1 MEIKVINRYI
11 KMSSK
16 KLRLVANL
24 IRGAQVDVALNQL
37 RFANKRAVEPIAKL
51 LKSAIASA
59 LHDFDLAR
67 DNLFVKE
74 IRIDEGG
81 MLKRWTPKAH
91 GSATPIRK
99 RLSHIN
105 ITLGELKA
113 SGVTAAKKKEVEAPI
128 SLEEMVKEGEKAAK
142 STSAKA
148 TADKSDK
155 KGDSGKDLKNQGASK
170 KGFVNK
176 MFQRKSGNG

>member
-1 MEIKVINRYI
+1 MEIKVKLKFIR
-11 KMSSK
+11 MSSK
-16 KLRLVANL
+16 KLRLVADL
-24 IRGAQVDVALNQL
+24 IRGAETIRALNQL
-37 RFANKRAVEPIAKL
+37 RFANKKAAEPIAKL

-59 LHDFDLAR
+59 VNDYELDK

-91 GSATPIRK
+91 GSATPIR
-99 RLSHIN
+99 RRISHIN
-105 ITLGELKA
+105 ITVGELKA
-113 SGVTAAKKKEVEAPI
+113 SGITAAKKKEAEAPI

-142 STSAKA
+142 S
-148 TADKSDK
+148 DK
-155 KGDSGKDLKNQGASK
+155 GKDIKKEAAGQDLKKEGASK

>member
-1 MEIKVINRYI
+1 
-11 KMSSK
+11 MSSK

-24 IRGAQVDVALNQL
+24 IRGAQVDIALNQL
-37 RFANKRAVEPIAKL
+37 KFANKKAAEPVAKL

-59 LHDFDLAR
+59 ENDFELDKH
-67 DNLFVKE
+67 NLMVKE
-74 IRIDEGG
+74 IRIDEAG

-105 ITLGELKA
+105 ITLGELKD

-142 STSAKA
+142 GDGGK
-148 TADKSDK
+148 DIK
-155 KGDSGKDLKNQGASK
+155 KDSGVKDIRKEGASK

>member
-1 MEIKVINRYI
+1 MEIKVKLKYI
-11 KMSSK
+11 RFSSK

-24 IRGAQVDVALNQL
+24 IRGAQVDVALDQL
-37 RFANKRAVEPIAKL
+37 KFANKKAAEPIAKL

-59 LHDFDLAR
+59 ENDFGLDKH
-67 DNLFVKE
+67 NLLVKE
-74 IRIDEGG
+74 IRIDEAG

-91 GSATPIRK
+91 GSATPIRR

-105 ITLGELKA
+105 ISVGELKA
-113 SGVTAAKKKEVEAPI
+113 SGITEAKKKDVEAPI

-142 STSAKA
+142 SDKTKDIKKDSA
-148 TADKSDK
+148 
-155 KGDSGKDLKNQGASK
+155 GKDLKKDGMGK

>member
-1 MEIKVINRYI
+1 
-11 KMSSK
+11 
-16 KLRLVANL
+16 
-24 IRGAQVDVALNQL
+24 
-37 RFANKRAVEPIAKL
+37 
-51 LKSAIASA
+51 
-59 LHDFDLAR
+59 
-67 DNLFVKE
+67 
-74 IRIDEGG
+74 

-105 ITLGELKA
+105 ITVGELAA
-113 SGVTAAKKKEVEAPI
+113 SGITAAKKKEIEAPI

-142 STSAKA
+142 SDKGGKDIKKDSA
-148 TADKSDK
+148 
-155 KGDSGKDLKNQGASK
+155 GKDLKKDGMGK

>member
-1 MEIKVINRYI
+1 MEIKVKNKFI

-24 IRGAQVDVALNQL
+24 IRGLETNNALNQL
-37 RFANKRAVEPIAKL
+37 KFVNKRAAEPIAKL

-59 LHDFDLAR
+59 EHDYEFDKN
-67 DNLFVKE
+67 NLFVKE

-91 GSATPIRK
+91 GSATPLRK
-99 RLSHIN
+99 RISHIT
-105 ITLGELKA
+105 IVISELKD
-113 SGVTAAKKKEVEAPI
+113 SGKTGAKKREIEAPV
-128 SLEEMVKEGEKAAK
+128 SLEEMVKESG
-142 STSAKA
+142 
-148 TADKSDK
+148 K
-155 KGDSGKDLKNQGASK
+155 KGDSGKDIKKDSGVKDTRKEGATK
-170 KGFVNK
+170 KGFVGK

>member
-1 MEIKVINRYI
+1 MEIKVKTRYI

-24 IRGAQVDVALNQL
+24 IRGAKVDVALNQL
-37 RFANKRAVEPIAKL
+37 KFANKKAVEPIAKL

-59 LHDFDLAR
+59 EHDFEMDKN
-67 DNLFVKE
+67 NLFVKE
-74 IRIDEGG
+74 IRVDEGG

-105 ITLGELKA
+105 ITVGELAA
-113 SGVTAAKKKEVEAPI
+113 SGITAAKKKEIEAPI

-142 STSAKA
+142 SDKGGKDIKKDSA
-148 TADKSDK
+148 
-155 KGDSGKDLKNQGASK
+155 GKDLKKDGMGK

>member
-1 MEIKVINRYI
+1 MEIKVKNRFI
-11 KMSSK
+11 RMSSK

-24 IRGAQVDVALNQL
+24 IRGAQVDIALNQL
-37 RFANKRAVEPIAKL
+37 KFANKKAAEPVAKL

-59 LHDFDLAR
+59 ENDFELEKH
-67 DNLFVKE
+67 NLMVKE

-105 ITLGELKA
+105 ITVGELKD

-142 STSAKA
+142 G
-148 TADKSDK
+148 DKGKDGK
-155 KGDSGKDLKNQGASK
+155 KDSGVKDIRKEGASK

>member
-1 MEIKVINRYI
+1 MEIKVKNKFI

-24 IRGAQVDVALNQL
+24 IRGLETNQALSQL
-37 RFANKRAVEPIAKL
+37 KFINKKASEPIAKL
-51 LKSAIASA
+51 LKSAVASA
-59 LHDFDLAR
+59 EHNYELDKN
-67 DNLFVKE
+67 NLFVKE

-99 RLSHIN
+99 RISHIN
-105 ITLGELKA
+105 ITIDELKA
-113 SGVTAAKKKEVEAPI
+113 SGVTAAKKQSVEAPV

-142 STSAKA
+142 
-148 TADKSDK
+148 
-155 KGDSGKDLKNQGASK
+155 KGDKDNKKDSGVKDVRKEGATK